1 MRSVDKPIESSAPA
15 WLEVS
20 LVVDGELAEAVA
32 EVLGRYAPNGVAIQ
46 ATDIKQDVGGEGIG
60 VGPLRVCAYLAA
72 DARLEE
78 TRQKLE
84 QALWFLGRIRPMP
97 EPQFKSIQDADWS
110 EAWKA
115 HYQPILVG
123 DRLVI
128 QPAWLENPAPERL
141 AVLMEP
147 GMAFGTGTH
156 PTTQLCLQ
164 TLEAR
169 LEPGQNVI
177 DVGCGSGILSIA
189 AARLGAGKVVGVDI
203 DREAIPIA
211 RENARLN
218 DLAQR
223 VDFHL
228 GSVDELLRGEFGLTR
243 APVVLANILATVIV
257 RLLKVDLAELV
268 EQGGILVLSG
278 ILESQ
283 LSGQD
288 GHLALLPILKQHG
301 LRVIETRQIDDWVA
315 LVVAA

>member
-1 MRSVDKPIESSAPA
+1 MRSVDKPIEGSAPA

-97 EPQFKSIQDADWS
+97 EPQFRSIQDADWS

-115 HYQPILVG
+115 RYQPILVG

-218 DLAQR
+218 ELAER
-223 VDFHL
+223 VDFHI
-228 GSVDELLRGEFGLTR
+228 GSVDELLRGGFGLTR
-243 APVVLANILATVIV
+243 APVVLANILAAVIV
-257 RLLKVDLAELV
+257 RLLEVGLAELV
-268 EQGGILVLSG
+268 EPGGILVLSG

-283 LSGQD
+283 LSGQN
-288 GHLALLPILKQHG
+288 GHLALLPILKQYG
-301 LRVIETRQIDDWVA
+301 LRVIEPRQMGDWVA

>member
-97 EPQFKSIQDADWS
+97 EPQFRPIQDADWS

-243 APVVLANILATVIV
+243 APVVLANILATMIV
-257 RLLKVDLAELV
+257 RLLEVGLAELV
-268 EQGGILVLSG
+268 EPGGILVLSG

-283 LSGQD
+283 LTGQD
-288 GHLALLPILKQHG
+288 GHPALLPIIAEHG
-301 LRVIETRQIDDWVA
+301 LRLIDTRQIDDWVA
-315 LVVAA
+315 LVVGV

>member
-1 MRSVDKPIESSAPA
+1 MRSVDKPIESSAQA

-46 ATDIKQDVGGEGIG
+46 ATGIKQDVDGEGIG

-72 DARLEE
+72 DAELEE

-97 EPQFKSIQDADWS
+97 EPQFRPIQDADWS

-156 PTTQLCLQ
+156 PTTQLCLKI
-164 TLEAR
+164 LEAW

-189 AARLGAGKVVGVDI
+189 AARLGASKVVGVDI

-218 DLAQR
+218 DLAER
-223 VDFHL
+223 VDFHS
-228 GSVDELLRGEFGLTR
+228 GSVEELLRGEFGLTR

-257 RLLKVDLAELV
+257 RLLEVGLAELV
-268 EQGGILVLSG
+268 EPGGILVLSG

-283 LSGQD
+283 LTGQD
-288 GHLALLPILKQHG
+288 GHPALLPIIKLSTVYG
-301 LRVIETRQIDDWVA
+301 
-315 LVVAA
+315 